1 VFALLED
8 RYGAIRVGTQTG
20 LDRLNPGERQISTCP
35 AGPGSSGARAGAR
48 RGTMDGGLDRIAPR
62 TLSADRV
69 TALAEDRTGRIWVG
83 TDGGGLNVLEPDR

>member
-1 VFALLED
+1 
-8 RYGAIRVGTQTG
+8 
-20 LDRLNPGERQISTCP
+20 
-35 AGPGSSGARAGAR
+35 
-48 RGTMDGGLDRIAPR
+48 MDGGLDRIAPR